1 MTLKRGEHLK
11 YAPYVFTEHG
21 AVMLANVLKS
31 PVAVRASIQVVRAFV
46 RLRQMLATNEDLARK
61 IEAIERKVGKHDS
74 DLESILRIL
83 KRLLV
88 PPPPAE
94 KRPIGFVSSSKT
106 RKDG

>member
-1 MTLKRGEHLK
+1 
-11 YAPYVFTEHG
+11 
-21 AVMLANVLKS
+21 
-31 PVAVRASIQVVRAFV
+31 
-46 RLRQMLATNEDLARK
+46 MLATNEDLARK

-94 KRPIGFVSSSKT
+94 KRPIGFVSSPKT